1 MNKQFPYFLFYL
13 WFISIIKISCFL
25 VFIIAL
31 FLIYKQPFGFI
42 VGTLIF
48 IVFYKNIINTIRN
61 LHRSA
66 TKKPVIEITDEYFV
80 NHINNTKIH
89 WKNINKISLSGGGLY
104 QAIRFDLR
112 NRKKYINQIKN
123 PVHKF
128 FFILAPDVANIQFGL
143 SYIKGNNDKIFEEI
157 NDFFIKKSNY

>member
-1 MNKQFPYFLFYL
+1 MEKQFSYFLFHIC
-13 WFISIIKISCFL
+13 FFSIIKISCFIFF
-25 VFIIAL
+25 VVAL
-31 FLIYKQPFGFI
+31 FLIDKQPFGFI

-48 IVFYKNIINTIRN
+48 LILRKSILNSIRN
-61 LHRSA
+61 LYRSI
-66 TKKPVIEITDEYFV
+66 TKKPAIEITDEYFV
-80 NHINNTKIH
+80 NHMNNTKIH

-112 NRKKYINQIKN
+112 NRKKYISQIKN

-143 SYIKGNNDKIFEEI
+143 GYIKGNNDKIFEEI
-157 NDFFIKKSNY
+157 NDFFIKKSN